1 MFTIFENLLIY
12 SQFFSK
18 VFQLKKLYS
27 HFLAQS
33 CESWMSSDISTFLLE
48 CGKSWVRVPVGSN
61 QKL

>member
-33 CESWMSSDISTFLLE
+33 CESWMSSDLANQIEEL
-48 CGKSWVRVPVGSN
+48 KSN
-61 QKL
+61 